1 MSEAPGR
8 RQTVRI
14 SDVARAAGVSK
25 TLVSYALNDRPGV
38 KESTRAHIVE
48 TAKAMGWTPSFRARA
63 LSASRAYAIGL
74 VFRTPTDGCVLSLDR
89 CVLSLMA
96 GLQSVLS
103 TSLYALV
110 TEVVNNA
117 EAEEV
122 AYRRLALDGRVDGLV
137 VADPQPGDARLE
149 LVRDAGLAYVSLGR
163 PSEAT
168 TMPVLVHDES
178 PAIGDLVA
186 HLAGLGHRRVA
197 QITGPQAN
205 ASARLR
211 RELCQKFLREH
222 GIDDTNWVESDHTA
236 AGGRDATRELLDGG
250 PPPTA
255 IIYANDLMAVAGMS
269 AIAARGLR
277 MPADVSVVG
286 WDDIDVSPHLH
297 PALSTVGR
305 HPFEDGRM
313 AARLLLEA
321 IDGKEFPEAVPTA
334 DPIFVPRD
342 STGPASVPPVAA
354 APTAP

>member
-8 RQTVRI
+8 RQAVRI

-74 VFRTPTDGCVLSLDR
+74 VFRTPADPG
-89 CVLSLMA
+89 VLSLMA

-137 VADPQPGDARLE
+137 VADPRPGDVRLE
-149 LVRDAGLAYVSLGR
+149 LVREAGLAYVSLGR

-178 PAIGDLVA
+178 QAIGDLVA

-197 QITGPQAN
+197 QITGPQAD
-205 ASARLR
+205 ASVRLR

-222 GIDDTNWVESDHTA
+222 GIDDTTWIESDLTA
-236 AGGRDATRELLDGG
+236 AGGRDATRELLDTG

-255 IIYANDLMAVAGMS
+255 IIYAADLMAVAGMS
-269 AIAARGLR
+269 VIAARGLR

-286 WDDIDVSPHLH
+286 WDDIAVSAYLH

-305 HPFEDGRM
+305 HPFEDGRT

-321 IDGKEFPEAVPTA
+321 IDGKEFPEAVPAA

-342 STGPASVPPVAA
+342 STGPAPAA
-354 APTAP
+354 A